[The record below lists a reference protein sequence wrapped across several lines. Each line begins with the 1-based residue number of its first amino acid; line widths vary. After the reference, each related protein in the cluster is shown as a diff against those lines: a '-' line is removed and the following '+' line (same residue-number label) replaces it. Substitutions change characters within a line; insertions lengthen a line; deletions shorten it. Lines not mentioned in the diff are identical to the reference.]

1 MVVCGWTP
9 SIIIVT
15 LPRREGAHISH
26 PRVRGERERKKESEE
41 VSERER
47 ESSK

>member
-15 LPRREGAHISH
+15 LPRSEGAHISH
-26 PRVRGERERKKESEE
+26 PRVRGERERERERENEE
-41 VSERER
+41 VSERE
-47 ESSK
+47 